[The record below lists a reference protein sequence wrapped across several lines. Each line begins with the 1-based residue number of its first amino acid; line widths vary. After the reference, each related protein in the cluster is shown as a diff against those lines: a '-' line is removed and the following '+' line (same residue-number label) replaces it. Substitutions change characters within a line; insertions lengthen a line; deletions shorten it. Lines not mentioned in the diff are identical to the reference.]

1 MSRCIIDASMAAAW
15 CLPDEGEGGLVWLD
29 AVARNGATVPA
40 LWPFEINNVL
50 LVAHRRKRIAEP
62 DVLRARTLLG
72 RLPILIEP
80 APTPAIASETFDLAR
95 RFALSFY
102 DASYLE
108 SAIRNRLPLGSF
120 DQPLCKAAKACDIRL
135 SPEK

>member
-15 CLPDEGEGGLVWLD
+15 CLPDESDDALMWLD
-29 AVARNGATVPA
+29 AVAADGAIVPA

-50 LVAHRRKRIAEP
+50 LVAERRKRISEAG
-62 DVLRARTLLG
+62 VLRARTLLD
-72 RLPILIEP
+72 RLPIAIEP
-80 APTPAIASETFDLAR
+80 APTSATASETLQLAR

-108 SAIRNRLPLGSF
+108 LAIRNRLPLGSF
-120 DQPLCKAAKACDIRL
+120 DQPLCKAAKSHGIRL
-135 SPEK
+135 SL